1 MAESDPIPF
10 QEVDM
15 AINIIRQYERM
26 VVFRWGRYV
35 GPPRGPGFRWTWPI
49 LEARR
54 VVDLRET
61 FMDIPRQTCITKDN
75 APIGVDFLIYLR
87 VMEDRPEATVLQAAD
102 FVGMARGLATTTLRA
117 VVGDM
122 DLDEV
127 LSKRDQVNAIL
138 RTKLDEATE
147 AWGVKVT
154 RVEIREIDPPR
165 EVQEAMNRQM
175 AAERVR
181 RATVTEA
188 EGERQ
193 AAITRAEG
201 TKQANILQAEGERQA
216 AILRAEGNRQAAILN
231 AEGFS
236 NALRQINE
244 AAQTADART
253 MSLQYFETLKQLGQG
268 AATKFIFPMEF
279 TSMLQ
284 SFVTGLSR
292 RGDNAPPPGDG

>member
-1 MAESDPIPF
+1 
-10 QEVDM
+10 
-15 AINIIRQYERM
+15 
-26 VVFRWGRYV
+26 
-35 GPPRGPGFRWTWPI
+35 
-49 LEARR
+49 
-54 VVDLRET
+54 
-61 FMDIPRQTCITKDN
+61 
-75 APIGVDFLIYLR
+75 
-87 VMEDRPEATVLQAAD
+87 MEDRPEATVLQAAD

-127 LSKRDQVNAIL
+127 LSKRDQVNAVL

-147 AWGVKVT
+147 GWGVKVT
-154 RVEIREIDPPR
+154 RVEIREIEPPR

-201 TKQANILQAEGERQA
+201 TKQANILQAEGDRQA
-216 AILRAEGNRQAAILN
+216 AILRAEGSRQSAILN

-236 NALRQINE
+236 NALTQIN
-244 AAQTADART
+244 AVAQTADART
-253 MSLQYFETLKQLGQG
+253 MSLQYFDTLKRLGEG

-284 SFVTGLSR
+284 SFVGSVGGSR
-292 RGDNAPPPGDG
+292 PTDGGGK

>member
-1 MAESDPIPF
+1 
-10 QEVDM
+10 M
-15 AINIIRQYERM
+15 AINVVKQYERM
-26 VVFRWGRYV
+26 VVFRWGRYQ

-49 LEARR
+49 LEARKI
-54 VVDLRET
+54 VDLRET

-87 VMEDRPEATVLQAAD
+87 VMEDNPEATVLQAAD

-127 LSKRDQVNAIL
+127 LSKRDQVNLVL

-201 TKQANILQAEGERQA
+201 SKQANILQAEGERQA

-236 NALRQINE
+236 NALRQVNE
-244 AAQTADART
+244 AAQIADSRT
-253 MSLQYFETLKQLGQG
+253 MSLQYFDTLKQLGQG

-279 TSMLQ
+279 TAMLQ
-284 SFVTGLSR
+284 SFVSGMGG
-292 RGDNAPPPGDG
+292 RGGGAPPPSGA